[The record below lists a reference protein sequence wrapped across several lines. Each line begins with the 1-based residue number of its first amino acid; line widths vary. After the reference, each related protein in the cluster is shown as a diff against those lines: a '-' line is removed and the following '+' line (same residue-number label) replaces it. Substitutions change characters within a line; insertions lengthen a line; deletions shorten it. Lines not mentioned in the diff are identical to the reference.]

1 VPHRDLV
8 VVGASA
14 GGVEALKTF
23 VRGLPHD
30 LPATV
35 LVALHLPADGQT
47 VMADIL
53 RRRCKL
59 LVKDAVDGDPLEP
72 GTVVV
77 AQPDAH
83 LLVVDGHVVLGRGA
97 RENGHRPSHDA
108 MLRSAA
114 LSHGTRAVGVILT
127 GLLDD
132 GAAGLRLVERYGG
145 ACLVQSPED
154 AEFPSMPQH
163 ALEAVPRARQL
174 RVADLPEEVVRVVH
188 GDSVPP
194 VPEVPDDLRALDL
207 VELRSALGEPPVT
220 ADGTPLGTPST
231 YGCPDCHGVLNE
243 VHDGGTVRFRCRT
256 GHAWTAESLLAEQGV
271 QVEDALWTALRILE
285 ERVQMSH
292 QLAEVAESQGRGW
305 SAEMFRQRAAE
316 ADGSAEALRSLLL
329 RQVEQVSVASSDP
342 SGP

>member
-1 VPHRDLV
+1 MPHRDLV
-8 VVGASA
+8 VIGASA
-14 GGVEALKTF
+14 GGVEALKGL
-23 VRGLPHD
+23 VRGLPPD

-35 LVALHLPADGQT
+35 LVALHLPSDGQT

-53 RRRCKL
+53 RRRCRL

-83 LLVVDGHVVLGRGA
+83 LMVVDGRIALGRGA
-97 RENGHRPSHDA
+97 KENGHRPSHDA

-114 LSHGTRAVGVILT
+114 LSHGSRAVGVILT

-132 GAAGLRLVERYGG
+132 GAAGLRLVHRYGG
-145 ACLVQSPED
+145 ACLVQSPDD

-163 ALEAVPRARQL
+163 ALSAVPTARQFPIAEL
-174 RVADLPEEVVRVVH
+174 SEEVVRVVH

-194 VPEVPDDLRALDL
+194 VPEVSEEVRALDL
-207 VELRSALGEPPVT
+207 VELRSALGEPPIHP
-220 ADGTPLGTPST
+220 DGTPLGTPST

-256 GHAWTAESLLAEQGV
+256 GHAWTAESLLAQQGV

-285 ERVQMSH
+285 ERVQMSN
-292 QLAEVAESQGRGW
+292 QLAHVAESQGRAW
-305 SAEMFRQRAAE
+305 SGEMFRKRAAE
-316 ADGSAEALRSLLL
+316 ADGSAEALRTLLL
-329 RQVEQVSVASSDP
+329 QQVEQVSVASGDA